1 MTNLVVLAPTRMTT
15 RLPRPTGKAPSASA
29 RNARRGTRRL
39 R

>member
-1 MTNLVVLAPTRMTT
+1 MNNLVELAPTSRATK
-15 RLPRPTGKAPSASA
+15 LPRPTGKAPSASA

>member
-15 RLPRPTGKAPSASA
+15 MLARLPGETPSASA
-29 RNARRGTRRL
+29 RNARRDTRRL